1 MISHELHYFS
11 QYLQCSFYTSMD
23 SRYVYMRIFLSS
35 DYDFTLVPFNDI
47 YTTWTFNQLNI

>member
-11 QYLQCSFYTSMD
+11 QYLQCTFYTSMD